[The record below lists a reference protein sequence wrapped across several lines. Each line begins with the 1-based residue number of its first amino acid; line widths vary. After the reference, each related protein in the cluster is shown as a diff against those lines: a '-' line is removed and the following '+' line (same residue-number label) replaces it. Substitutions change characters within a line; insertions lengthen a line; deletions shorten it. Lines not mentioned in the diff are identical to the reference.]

1 MIYSPKFHLS
11 EYKTESAAS
20 KFLVTYSKIGLGKFF
35 KKKKKKFHVAVLCL
49 ERVLGHLEHF
59 SS

>member
-20 KFLVTYSKIGLGKFF
+20 QFLVTYSKIGLSKFF
-35 KKKKKKFHVAVLCL
+35 KKKKNHVAVLCL